1 MYNLDK
7 EERNYSTYIQ
17 ASSHH
22 TVFKEG
28 VRRQDIDTARYKL
41 DSLKE
46 VKYCTEVSH

>member
-28 VRRQDIDTARYKL
+28 VRRQDIDTARY
-41 DSLKE
+41 E
-46 VKYCTEVSH
+46 VG